1 MAEHP
6 YFTRSKGPK
15 DSFSDQSLSKGK
27 EKVVENVEN
36 TDLTKITVSDP
47 IIVEQNKLIAQL
59 FQQIAEMRA
68 EMDKT
73 RELTNQAIIANT
85 PIPNNGRPP
94 LYFPT
99 SNPTFVYLPNNSSTA
114 TIPKPPIIDTTPN
127 PYHASSSHQK

>member
-6 YFTRSKGPK
+6 YFTRSKDPK
-15 DSFSDQSLSKGK
+15 DSFSDQCLSKGK

-36 TDLTKITVSDP
+36 TNLTEITVNDP

-73 RELTNQAIIANT
+73 RDLTNLAIIANT
-85 PIPNNGRPP
+85 PTPDNGRPT
-94 LYFPT
+94 LNFPT
-99 SNPTFVYLPNNSSTA
+99 SDV
-114 TIPKPPIIDTTPN
+114 TPEDF
-127 PYHASSSHQK
+127 